1 MAGQTPEKQSPEAQK
16 PLPTTLDP
24 EKMIEDM
31 ARQKL
36 DFSQKVESKEAKAE
50 IDAKKTELMAEAA
63 KARAEVLAS
72 QLDKPEAAKAVTPEA
87 PKPVDTSAPTPPAE
101 TPAAAPADAGAAP
114 AEEKGMFAGIWDK
127 IKTFFEDISKKFS
140 GWFGGL
146 FGGKSEEKIADSG
159 TATNPPASPD
169 KPIEGPDSTAGLTG
183 DALLNNPQFKQRSEQ
198 IAKKIGVSLS
208 DLYAIFKMEGH
219 TPGKG
224 VDAQAINPTSGAS
237 GLIQWMPQ
245 YAPKGTT
252 IDQIRKMTG
261 LQQLEYVDKH
271 FSAQAGKIKSFADM
285 YALVFWP
292 AAVGKPAD
300 YVFGAPDM
308 EYAKKVAK
316 QNSGIAKHSQRPDG
330 LIDKAA
336 FDRYANSQRPKDSAL
351 VS

>member
-1 MAGQTPEKQSPEAQK
+1 MAGQNPEKQSPEAQK

-24 EKMIEDM
+24 EKMIEEM

-36 DFSQKVESKEAKAE
+36 EFGQKVESKEAKAE

-63 KARAEVLAS
+63 KARADIVAA
-72 QLDKPEAAKAVTPEA
+72 QPANPETAKAAAPEA
-87 PKPVDTSAPTPPAE
+87 PKPVDP
-101 TPAAAPADAGAAP
+101 AAPAQPADGPTTAP
-114 AEEKGMFAGIWDK
+114 APAEEEKGMFAGIWDK

-146 FGGKSEEKIADSG
+146 FGSKSEEKPADSG
-159 TATNPPASPD
+159 TATQTSPD
-169 KPIEGPDSTAGLTG
+169 KPIEGPDSTAGLKG
-183 DALLNNPQFKQRSEQ
+183 KQLSENPQFKQRAEQ
-198 IAKKIGVSLS
+198 IAKKIGVSLA
-208 DLYAIFKMEGH
+208 DLYAIFNIESGID
-219 TPGKG
+219 P
-224 VDAQAINPTSGAS
+224 QIINPTSGAS

-252 IDQIRKMTG
+252 IDQIRHMTG

-300 YVFGAPDM
+300 YIFGAPDM

-316 QNSGIAKHSQRPDG
+316 QNSTIASFSQRPDG

-336 FDRYANSQRPKDSAL
+336 FDRFANSRRPKDSAL